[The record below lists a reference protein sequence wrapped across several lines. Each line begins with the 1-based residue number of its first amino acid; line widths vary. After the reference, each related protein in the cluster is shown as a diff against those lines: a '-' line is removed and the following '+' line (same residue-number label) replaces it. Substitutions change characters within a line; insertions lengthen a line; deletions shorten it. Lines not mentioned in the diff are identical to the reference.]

1 MREKCAGE
9 QYLPN
14 RHHIAYPSLLTLRS
28 LGLFHPKRII
38 DSSYARGTY
47 AEHINKYLERG
58 FTFSAL
64 FEECELDQA

>member
-1 MREKCAGE
+1 MNFVTADGFCV
-9 QYLPN
+9 
-14 RHHIAYPSLLTLRS
+14 AYPLLTLRS
-28 LGLFHPKRII
+28 LGLFHPERII
-38 DSSYARGTY
+38 DSSYTRGTY